1 MQKEVECNENC
12 TFAIGPDMTAT
23 LNAEYIPSLSNRT
36 TIFPAAGCTNIS
48 CAQDFCKAASPDKYP
63 RNKSEIGAACDKLE
77 RLCCMSTVE
86 LTTIQE
92 TRNMSVPIP
101 RKVVT
106 QVQESRTIQRA
117 VTVVEQNEVVIPE
130 TRKTVEVVSSVIE
143 STEQTAVPVN
153 PRCYG

>member
-1 MQKEVECNENC
+1 
-12 TFAIGPDMTAT
+12 
-23 LNAEYIPSLSNRT
+23 
-36 TIFPAAGCTNIS
+36 
-48 CAQDFCKAASPDKYP
+48 
-63 RNKSEIGAACDKLE
+63 
-77 RLCCMSTVE
+77 MSTVE

-117 VTVVEQNEVVIPE
+117 VTVVEQNEVLVPE
-130 TRKTVEVVSSVIE
+130 TRQTVEVVSSVIE